1 MRISLTKYIVMKK
14 EYLGEFEE
22 LVLTMVALLGE
33 NAYGNAIV
41 EEIGEKVKREVNL
54 SAVHVTLYRMEDK
67 GYVTSEMGGA
77 SNMRGGRRKR
87 IFTVTNTGLEKLQ
100 ILKEQRQQLWSLIPN
115 LKFSSI

>member
-1 MRISLTKYIVMKK
+1 MRICLAKCIVMRK

-41 EEIGEKVKREVNL
+41 EEISQKINREVNL

-67 GYVTSEMGGA
+67 GYVTSEMGAA

-87 IFTVTNTGLEKLQ
+87 IFSVTNAGLQMLQ
-100 ILKEQRQQLWSLIPN
+100 SLKEQRQELWSLIPDLN
-115 LKFSSI
+115 FSSL